1 MTPRMILALACA
13 LLVAAPAA
21 QGAGAYRAPR
31 TAYGQPDLQGVWNT
45 NFVLPLEAAASGAL
59 PLVVPEAEAR
69 AYAQQLAVG
78 IRSLKALE
86 QDPEV
91 AELSHKGEA
100 AGLGKVR
107 GERRTRQLVQPVDGR
122 LPVTPRARGMISM
135 VERGLRFST
144 EAPFPT
150 DGPEQRP
157 NWERC
162 VVGQG
167 QPPIGIVTDINP
179 RQILQTRDAVVI
191 LSEYGPDLRVIPFA
205 TQHTG
210 DIAQASALGDSIA
223 RWEGETLVIETK
235 GLPARD
241 ALRPVP
247 TFLVPAS
254 ATVVERYTRVA
265 DRALL
270 YQYTV
275 VDASVYTAPWLAE
288 YEIALSDKPLYE
300 FACHE
305 GNYSLPN
312 ILAGARQQDRE
323 RAASS
328 TARSAGP

>member
-1 MTPRMILALACA
+1 MTVRVLVALACA
-13 LLVAAPAA
+13 LLIAAPAA

-31 TAYGQPDLQGVWNT
+31 TSHGQPDLQGVWNT

-59 PLVVPEAEAR
+59 PLVMPEAEAR
-69 AYAQQLAVG
+69 AYAQQLAIG

-91 AELSHKGEA
+91 AELSHKAEA
-100 AGLGKVR
+100 AGLGIVR
-107 GERRTRQLVQPVDGR
+107 GERRTRQLVQPTDGR
-122 LPVTPRARGMISM
+122 LPVTPGARRLITM
-135 VERGLRFST
+135 VETGLRFST

-191 LSEYGPDLRVIPFA
+191 LSEYGPDLRVIPF
-205 TQHTG
+205 TDRHG
-210 DIAQASALGDSIA
+210 GHIAQASPLGDSIA

-241 ALRPVP
+241 ALRPAP

-254 ATVVERYTRVA
+254 ATVIERYTRVS
-265 DRALL
+265 DKALL

-275 VDASVYTAPWLAE
+275 IDPSVYTAPWLAE
-288 YEIALSDKPLYE
+288 YEMARSDQPLYE

-312 ILAGARQQDRE
+312 ILAGARQQERE
-323 RAASS
+323 RAA
-328 TARSAGP
+328 AGRR